1 MTTANVISTALD
13 SIKARRSEVEAQI
26 AALSAEQETL
36 RKAEEA
42 LIELV
47 VREGSSESRQ
57 RGRPRGVRN
66 LAEGSRERI
75 RRGPGGTSVKAAVL
89 AALKEAGEEGLHR
102 DELGKLFAHVADG
115 TLNTTL
121 SVLKREGQVDS
132 RRTGSGRKSTWHF
145 SGEEDSS
152 GEEGGEPS
160 SDEEPQRLASDTPRV
175 TSGRHGVSLPAVS
188 I

>member
-47 VREGSSESRQ
+47 VQEGSSESRQ

-66 LAEGSRERI
+66 LAEGSRREDPTRPRRYEREGG
-75 RRGPGGTSVKAAVL
+75 GPGGT
-89 AALKEAGEEGLHR
+89 
-102 DELGKLFAHVADG
+102 
-115 TLNTTL
+115 
-121 SVLKREGQVDS
+121 
-132 RRTGSGRKSTWHF
+132 
-145 SGEEDSS
+145 
-152 GEEGGEPS
+152 
-160 SDEEPQRLASDTPRV
+160 
-175 TSGRHGVSLPAVS
+175 
-188 I
+188 